1 MNIERGFRRMTVV
14 LSVGVV
20 GLLAWLILWPA
31 LTSVMDALSWVE
43 RPYRF
48 ILPTDA
54 GRYLVGATY
63 PITEDIVRGLFL
75 LERMEPNQDERMAQL
90 FPAPLSEL
98 RVSLGLEDPWSF
110 VNQPRGTVITGPRQ
124 AVWLGVTLYLFPY
137 LLLTILFGSLPWAL
151 FFLCRWVG
159 RGFSSS

>member
-63 PITEDIVRGLFL
+63 PITEELNCFL
-75 LERMEPNQDERMAQL
+75 HH
-90 FPAPLSEL
+90 S
-98 RVSLGLEDPWSF
+98 VSYAS
-110 VNQPRGTVITGPRQ
+110 
-124 AVWLGVTLYLFPY
+124 
-137 LLLTILFGSLPWAL
+137 
-151 FFLCRWVG
+151 RWVWKIHG
-159 RGFSSS
+159 HS